1 MLYDTSRIRFPPHLV
16 STSDSSPTCVC
27 LLQQVCGSCFIHILF
42 ALSILFSA
50 SFPVFFPHTQTRYK
64 CMPCFIACL
73 SFMAHRDTTLYCT
86 VQFKEQLRCSVV
98 YRTGSQNSVNPW
110 MSLCSARVR
119 FRDSAN
125 VSPSSAGLPK
135 INIYFQKRKPMC
147 QSPKWMK
154 MQFSWGTEHWFMD
167 QYYLLH
173 LQFRSAHGKL
183 TLVKLGG
190 WCINLLTG
198 FQHWVIFFLREHLSF
213 VKHS

>member
-1 MLYDTSRIRFPPHLV
+1 M
-16 STSDSSPTCVC
+16 
-27 LLQQVCGSCFIHILF
+27 
-42 ALSILFSA
+42 
-50 SFPVFFPHTQTRYK
+50 
-64 CMPCFIACL
+64 
-73 SFMAHRDTTLYCT
+73 
-86 VQFKEQLRCSVV
+86 

-183 TLVKLGG
+183 MLVKLGG

-198 FQHWVIFFLREHLSF
+198 FQHWVIFFFERAPFICKTLL
-213 VKHS
+213 KHSRNKFKWLGRHAEWFWQALKTLPVHSDWKCASDDV